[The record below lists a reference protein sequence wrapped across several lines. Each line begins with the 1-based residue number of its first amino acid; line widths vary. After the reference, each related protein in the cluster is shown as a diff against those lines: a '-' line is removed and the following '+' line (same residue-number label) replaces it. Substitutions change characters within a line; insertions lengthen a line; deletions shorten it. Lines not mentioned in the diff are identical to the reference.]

1 MKTISVIIAGAL
13 LTSSLAHAQPEAE
26 TKTVYVT
33 GGTTLHFHTSKPFR
47 NVYVGNDTLL
57 TVTPG
62 FTDRDLNVTA
72 NQPKGLVVDSANVL
86 IVDEDGQ
93 VTDHLRV
100 EVTPFSAPSRTIT
113 ILKGT
118 GDKGTVVQHCLDSRY
133 SGGSS
138 SCITAPN
145 PASMMG
151 DASSVSVTRWSD
163 GSSSVS
169 KTWSRP

>member
-1 MKTISVIIAGAL
+1 
-13 LTSSLAHAQPEAE
+13 
-26 TKTVYVT
+26 
-33 GGTTLHFHTSKPFR
+33 
-47 NVYVGNDTLL
+47 
-57 TVTPG
+57 
-62 FTDRDLNVTA
+62 
-72 NQPKGLVVDSANVL
+72 LVVDSANVL

-138 SCITAPN
+138 SCIDRPQPDNGPN
-145 PASMMG
+145 
-151 DASSVSVTRWSD
+151 SVNVTQWSD